1 MHLNPPFVREEAVH
15 FLRLAEQEHIIGT
28 QSLVGEHQPEQ
39 EAQLFLPLLPQL
51 ITCGRMTELAIVQL
65 AKR

>member
-1 MHLNPPFVREEAVH
+1 MHLNPPFVQERVVH
-15 FLRLAEQEHIIGT
+15 FLPLVEQERIIGT
-28 QSLVGEHQPEQ
+28 PSLVAELLPEQ
-39 EAQLFLPLLPQL
+39 EALLFLPPQRQL